1 MLRDLSSAKELI
13 DRAVELNPN
22 LATAWAYGG
31 WISVWLGH
39 PARAI
44 EQLSRAYRLD
54 PASDGVPIP
63 MAHACFF
70 LERYEEAFN
79 QAQHFLRR
87 IPTRMLLY
95 VLELPVQ
102 HSQVAPT
109 RHIN

>member
-1 MLRDLSSAKELI
+1 
-13 DRAVELNPN
+13 
-22 LATAWAYGG
+22 
-31 WISVWLGH
+31 
-39 PARAI
+39 
-44 EQLSRAYRLD
+44 
-54 PASDGVPIP
+54 